1 MSTGMKFSE
10 YFGGEAGFS
19 VVDEKVA
26 QGKINLKTFK
36 LFIVERANIEETYS
50 QALSRLLKNTAKLV
64 EYGTTRDAWHGIRTE
79 IEHSISVHHNLS
91 SKLKNEVT
99 APIKKYKEETKKSSK
114 PVMTDALKVNQE
126 LRDLEAH
133 LRKLKE
139 KYVQTCREAERL
151 DAQLASSQRGG
162 KTADSE
168 LSKMKTQL
176 KKLEQKVHQ
185 TEGDYRDQIN
195 KISDFQ
201 PKWVDKMSH
210 ILDAVQQRE
219 EERLVFMRNFFRKY
233 VDVMQEGNAIPDDEA
248 KKLFALLDAI
258 NPSYD
263 TERFIHERQTGKVQ
277 YTPPTF
283 DLTPY
288 HSRAH

>member
-1 MSTGMKFSE
+1 MATGMKFSE
-10 YFGGEAGFS
+10 YFGGEAGFG

-36 LFIVERANIEETYS
+36 LFIVERANIEERYAQSLT
-50 QALSRLLKNTAKLV
+50 LLLKSTAKLV
-64 EYGTTRDAWHGIRTE
+64 EYGTTREAWHGIRSE

-99 APIKKYKEETKKSSK
+99 TPVKKYKEEMKKSSK
-114 PVMTDALKVNQE
+114 PVMTDAQKVNQE
-126 LRDLEAH
+126 LKDLEAH

-151 DAQLASSQRGG
+151 DAQLSSSQRSG
-162 KTADSE
+162 KSTDSE
-168 LSKMKTQL
+168 ISKMKTQL
-176 KKLEQKVHQ
+176 KKLELKVGR

-195 KISDFQ
+195 KITDFQ

-233 VDVMQEGNAIPDDEA
+233 VDVMQEGNAIPEDEA
-248 KKLFALLDAI
+248 KKLFSLLDAI
-258 NPSYD
+258 NPQYD
-263 TERFIHERQTGKVQ
+263 NERFIQERQTGKVQ
-277 YTPPTF
+277 FTPPVF

-288 HSRAH
+288 HSVTH